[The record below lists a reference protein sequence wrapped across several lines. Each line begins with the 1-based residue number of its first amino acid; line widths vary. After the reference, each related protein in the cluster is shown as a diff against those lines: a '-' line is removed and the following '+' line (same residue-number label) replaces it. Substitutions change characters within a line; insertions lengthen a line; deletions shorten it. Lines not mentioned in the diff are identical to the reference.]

1 VLGLG
6 QSRTAD
12 LFAHAVPA
20 RSRLVDGHDPGHVQP
35 SKTSGPGFPKTNLIR
50 LARYTRPRCH
60 RGFISSP
67 RSALSNFRSPR
78 RKIISAPR
86 QCVGVLNDGH
96 CTCQTRGGTTRRPPL
111 HTPSAKFP
119 GHANPADAFISP
131 DPVAGPKRAAVV
143 KGEIEFIGQVYGRT
157 GIETNTSPKR
167 VQIVDGAGPPRR
179 RVLHNDLAG
188 LNHLGSGWTRSI
200 NQHVGYL
207 QIPPTMRDK
216 SIQSR

>member
-96 CTCQTRGGTTRRPPL
+96 CTCQTRGGTTRRPPC
-111 HTPSAKFP
+111 TPPQPNFQVTPTRPTLLFRQIPWQDQNEGPLSKVRSNLSGRSTAEPESKLIQAPSVFRLSTVQ
-119 GHANPADAFISP
+119 ARPADASF
-131 DPVAGPKRAAVV
+131 
-143 KGEIEFIGQVYGRT
+143 
-157 GIETNTSPKR
+157 
-167 VQIVDGAGPPRR
+167 
-179 RVLHNDLAG
+179 
-188 LNHLGSGWTRSI
+188 
-200 NQHVGYL
+200 
-207 QIPPTMRDK
+207 TM
-216 SIQSR
+216 ILPG